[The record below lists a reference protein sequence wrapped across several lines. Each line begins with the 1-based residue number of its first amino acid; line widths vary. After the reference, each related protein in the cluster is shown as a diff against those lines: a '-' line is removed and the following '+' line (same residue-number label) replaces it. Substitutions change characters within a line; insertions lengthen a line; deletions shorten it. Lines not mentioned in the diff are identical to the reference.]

1 MSRHI
6 HLAIGVILVTAMWG
20 CGNSPNPSDLQILRR
35 GLGGEPSALD
45 PAAAGDNFSVQV
57 LQDLY
62 EGLTTES
69 PTGDVLPGVASSWTV
84 DPTGKQYTFQ
94 IRANAH
100 WSNGKPVRAQDFVAA
115 WQRVLDPKLGS
126 PVSDNLRVLAGATEI
141 IAGHSPPSS
150 LGVSAPSDNVLIV
163 NLERP
168 APYLPQLL
176 THSSAF
182 PIYSDVSAQSHDPTT
197 WVSNGAYVLAK
208 WQPGTELDLSRNINY
223 WDQVNVHVAK
233 VIYQIAPDD
242 NAQYARYRAGQ
253 LDVTDSVPTNAIDA
267 LRSQHSSELVIA
279 PFLGTAYYGLNLSEP
294 QIASNVNLRKA
305 LAMAIDRKR
314 LVRAL
319 AFGQSGAYGFV
330 PPGTWNYDPQTWEW
344 KDQGD
349 DSRIAAARELYA
361 QAGYSPKAPLRM
373 RLLFNSNIVIKNT
386 AILVAAMWKETLG
399 IDTELTEEEYR
410 VFLQSRHDKKR
421 WEIAR
426 LGWTADF
433 NDASNF
439 LDIFRTRSPNND
451 EDYSNPSFDKLLE
464 DAASTPESM
473 QRRSLLEASERT
485 MLADYPII
493 PLYFY
498 VSKWLVKPYV
508 RGVHPNPLN
517 RLPSKALTIASH

>member
-1 MSRHI
+1 MSKQTL
-6 HLAIGVILVTAMWG
+6 LAVGVILVAGLWG
-20 CGNSPNPSDLQILRR
+20 CGNSANPSDQQVLRR

-62 EGLTTES
+62 EGLTIES
-69 PTGDVLPGVASSWTV
+69 PTGDVLPGVASSWTI
-84 DPTGKQYTFQ
+84 DPTGKRYTFQ

-115 WQRVLDPKLGS
+115 WRRVLDPKLAS

-150 LGVSAPSDNVLIV
+150 LGVSASNDNLLVV

-168 APYLPQLL
+168 APYLLQLL
-176 THSSAF
+176 THPSAF
-182 PIYSDVSAQSHDPTT
+182 PIYSDASAQSHDPTT
-197 WVSNGAYVLAK
+197 WVSNGAYVLAN
-208 WQPGTELDLSRNINY
+208 WQPGTVLDLVRNTNY
-223 WDQVNVHVAK
+223 WDQANVHIAK

-253 LDVTDSVPTNAIDA
+253 LDVTDSVPTSAIDA
-267 LRSQHSSELVIA
+267 LRAQHSSELVIS

-294 QIASNVNLRKA
+294 HIASNLNLRKA

-319 AFGQSGAYGFV
+319 AFGQAGAYGFV
-330 PPGTWNYDPQTWEW
+330 PPGTWNYEPQTWEW
-344 KDQGD
+344 KDQSD
-349 DSRIAAARELYA
+349 DTRLTAARELYA

-373 RLLFNSNIVIKNT
+373 RLLFNSNVVIKNT

-399 IDTELTEEEYR
+399 IETELTEEEYR

-421 WEIAR
+421 WEIVR

-451 EDYSNPSFDKLLE
+451 EDYSNPSFDQHLE

-473 QRRSLLEASERT
+473 RRKSLLEASERT

-508 RGVHPNPLN
+508 HGVHPNPLN

>member
-1 MSRHI
+1 MTKQI
-6 HLAIGVILVTAMWG
+6 LLAIGIILVTGLWG
-20 CGNSPNPSDLQILRR
+20 CGNSASPSDQQVLRR

-62 EGLTTES
+62 EGLTIES
-69 PTGDVLPGVASSWTV
+69 PTGDVLPGVASSWTI

-94 IRANAH
+94 IRTNAR
-100 WSNGKPVRAQDFVAA
+100 WSNGKPVRAQDFVVA
-115 WQRVLDPKLGS
+115 WQRVLDPKVGS

-150 LGVSAPSDNVLIV
+150 LGVSASNDNLLVV

-168 APYLPQLL
+168 APYLLQLL
-176 THSSAF
+176 THPSAF
-182 PIYSDVSAQSHDPTT
+182 PIYSNASAQSHDPTT

-208 WQPGTELDLSRNINY
+208 WQPGTTLDLARNIYY
-223 WDQVNVHVAK
+223 WDQTNVHIAK

-253 LDVTDSVPTNAIDA
+253 LDVTDSVPTSAIDT
-267 LRSQHSSELVIA
+267 LRSQGSSELVIA

-294 QIASNVNLRKA
+294 QIASNLNLRKA

-344 KDQGD
+344 KDQSD
-349 DSRIAAARELYA
+349 DSRVVTARELYA
-361 QAGYSPKAPLRM
+361 QAGYSPKTPLRL
-373 RLLFNSNIVIKNT
+373 RLLYNSNVVIKNT

-426 LGWTADF
+426 LR
-433 NDASNF
+433 
-439 LDIFRTRSPNND
+439 LDSGF
-451 EDYSNPSFDKLLE
+451 
-464 DAASTPESM
+464 
-473 QRRSLLEASERT
+473 
-485 MLADYPII
+485 
-493 PLYFY
+493 
-498 VSKWLVKPYV
+498 
-508 RGVHPNPLN
+508 
-517 RLPSKALTIASH
+517 